1 MTVGMGEE
9 KTIAK
14 FRSKLL
20 EMASKASGS
29 DKKLI
34 FQAEFE
40 QLQSISD
47 VLVKEACSSNHIG

>member
-29 DKKLI
+29 DKKLE
-34 FQAEFE
+34 FEAEFK

-47 VLVKEACSSNHIG
+47 ALVKEACSSNHIA